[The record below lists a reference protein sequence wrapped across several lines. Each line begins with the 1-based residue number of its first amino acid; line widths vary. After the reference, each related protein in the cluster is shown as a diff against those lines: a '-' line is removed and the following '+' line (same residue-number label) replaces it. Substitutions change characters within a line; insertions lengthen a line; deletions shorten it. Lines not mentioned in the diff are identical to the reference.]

1 MLKKTALV
9 AAMIATLVIGQAKAD
24 LLTWSLSN
32 VKISTSNITYDVT
45 GGFVYDTS
53 VNAVTSFKFVVNDTY
68 SRAFEEISS
77 DTGGS
82 LSRQWGSGDFF
93 VVGSQ
98 AEQDAYPY
106 GVWKVE
112 LVVDPNVYRDGF
124 GTVAPF
130 ITLSTHT
137 LTRGRG
143 CCGYLSNSPNATVV
157 LVSDVEVPEP
167 ASMALL
173 GVGFLGLGLLRR
185 RRA

>member
-77 DTGGS
+77 DTG
-82 LSRQWGSGDFF
+82 
-93 VVGSQ
+93 
-98 AEQDAYPY
+98 
-106 GVWKVE
+106 
-112 LVVDPNVYRDGF
+112 
-124 GTVAPF
+124 AP
-130 ITLSTHT
+130 
-137 LTRGRG
+137 
-143 CCGYLSNSPNATVV
+143 
-157 LVSDVEVPEP
+157 
-167 ASMALL
+167 
-173 GVGFLGLGLLRR
+173 
-185 RRA
+185 